1 MRMTQGCLWFAL
13 QEALMA
19 SMACH
24 ERDIKVQTA
33 CLVAL
38 KAISFGNEQVMLR
51 LGSSI
56 DDLFGTI
63 ELHQVSPILFFG

>member
-1 MRMTQGCLWFAL
+1 
-13 QEALMA
+13 
-19 SMACH
+19 MACH

-33 CLVAL
+33 CLVTL

-56 DDLFGTI
+56 DDLFSTI
-63 ELHQVSPILFFG
+63 ELHQVMSPILFFG